1 MFKTFILIF
10 SLFSFSLSAEIVKR
24 IELNGS
30 DRISLETIK
39 VYGEIEIGKDYSSFD
54 INKITKNLF
63 ETNFFE
69 DINITLTNGTLVVSV
84 KEYAIINFID
94 LKGEKS
100 ETVKSGIFKRLL
112 LKTKGTFIESRLSQ
126 DINLIKKLYAS
137 VGFNFAKVEAKI
149 EKFDDNRINL
159 IYFLEK
165 GKKTYIEKINFIH
178 SNIPNPTH

>member
-63 ETNFFE
+63 IYNFLKVDFHF
-69 DINITLTNGTLVVSV
+69 IMLT
-84 KEYAIINFID
+84 
-94 LKGEKS
+94 KS
-100 ETVKSGIFKRLL
+100 HSGYPWIRQRNL
-112 LKTKGTFIESRLSQ
+112 LK
-126 DINLIKKLYAS
+126 
-137 VGFNFAKVEAKI
+137 V
-149 EKFDDNRINL
+149 
-159 IYFLEK
+159 
-165 GKKTYIEKINFIH
+165 
-178 SNIPNPTH
+178 